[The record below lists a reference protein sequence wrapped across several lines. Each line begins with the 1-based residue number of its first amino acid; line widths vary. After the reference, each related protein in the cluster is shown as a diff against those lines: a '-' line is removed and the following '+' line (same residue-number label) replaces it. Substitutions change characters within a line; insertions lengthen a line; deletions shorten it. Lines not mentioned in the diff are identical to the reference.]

1 MVNKIN
7 IKDILLKLDIKTI
20 KPKQKE
26 IINLFLK
33 KEKQDTIAILPTG
46 YGKSLCYIVPF
57 LLKNKN
63 VIVISPLISLMDDQ
77 ANKLREKN
85 INTLIFNS
93 NNKPF
98 SGTEGQ
104 IEYSNILKGEKS
116 HIIYFSPESFIKNEF
131 YIRSL
136 IEYDRISMIAI
147 DECHCVCTWS
157 DFRKD
162 YNNMHVIKEW
172 IDKYKKHIYVLAL
185 TATAT
190 QPMIVEIIKKL
201 NFKNPIIIK
210 ENMYKDNLKIKIYD
224 KSTNVHTDILK
235 IKKFLDNL
243 IDKSKAIIY
252 CKSRKDTETISNE
265 LNKKFGIKCTYYHA
279 GLDAESR
286 INVQTKYRDCE
297 LNVIV
302 ATIAF
307 GMGIDDKNI
316 HLIIHYGISDN
327 IESYYQEVGRGGRN
341 GGMVDCYVFW
351 SKRDFVI
358 SNYHI
363 KNSDM
368 NIIAKNAERDKL
380 NDLEKF
386 IKSIQCRMQF
396 ICNYF
401 GDKVDICS
409 KCDNCLR
416 GNNNILK
423 TLNIHDNTSDKTSDN
438 DNIIICNYIIID
450 TIVKLDTGIG
460 MKSLSLLLRGSKSKK
475 ITPKMRLLDTY
486 GKLENYN
493 EDFIKKKVENLQN
506 NGLINEHNVKSGW
519 GSYFKI
525 NSSGNDWYNN
535 NKKRIC
541 KSLLVLERFVKI
553 IKFRVMLNK
562 LLKKKIIN
570 KSSSQNSSP
579 KQPPNSQ
586 NSSCNSSPKQ
596 PQNSSPKQLPNSSP
610 KQPPKQPVN
619 SSKLYNKSMNELK
632 EKILVWRKNMSVK
645 MNLPQYCILK
655 NNVVE
660 QLIIKNP
667 KTKIDLENIKGV
679 GKIIIEKYGNDI
691 LSFFK

>member
-7 IKDILLKLDIKTI
+7 IKDILTKLDIKTI

-104 IEYSNILKGEKS
+104 IEYSNILKGEKA

-136 IEYDRISMIAI
+136 IEYNRISMIAI

-162 YNNMHVIKEW
+162 YNNMYVIKEW
-172 IDKYKKHIYVLAL
+172 IDKYKKPIFVLAL

-201 NFKNPIIIK
+201 NFKNPVIIK

-224 KSTNVHTDILK
+224 KSSNVHTDILK

-243 IDKSKAIIY
+243 TDKSKAIIY

-351 SKRDFVI
+351 SKRDFAI

-368 NIIAKNAERDKL
+368 NIVAKNTERDKL

-416 GNNNILK
+416 NNNNNNNNILK
-423 TLNIHDNTSDKTSDN
+423 PKNIQN

-475 ITPKMRLLDTY
+475 ITPKMRSLDTY

-493 EDFIKKKVENLQN
+493 EDFVKKKVENLQHD
-506 NGLINEHNVKSGW
+506 GLINEYNIKSGW

-525 NSSGNDWYNN
+525 NSIGNDWYIN
-535 NKKRIC
+535 NKDSIC
-541 KSLLVLERFVKI
+541 KSLVILERFVKI
-553 IKFRVMLNK
+553 IKFRIMLNK
-562 LLKKKIIN
+562 LLKKKTIN
-570 KSSSQNSSP
+570 KSSPDLSQKTP
-579 KQPPNSQ
+579 H
-586 NSSCNSSPKQ
+586 
-596 PQNSSPKQLPNSSP
+596 
-610 KQPPKQPVN
+610 
-619 SSKLYNKSMNELK
+619 KSMNELK

-655 NNVVE
+655 NNVID
-660 QLIIKNP
+660 QIIIKNP

-691 LSFFK
+691 LSLFK